1 MRNLLFG
8 NFLPSSSS
16 SPPGVGDERKRKSDD
31 IVEISSFDLF
41 ERAVSKAV
49 EKKRKGGDDEGQD
62 SKDEDR
68 GSIAFL
74 PNR

>member
-16 SPPGVGDERKRKSDD
+16 SPPGGGDERKSDD

-41 ERAVSKAV
+41 ERTVSKAV
-49 EKKRKGGDDEGQD
+49 EKKRKEGDDEGQD